1 VLGLVE
7 QAPPAPGGDG
17 LVLREKRRP
26 PPCQN
31 RRRVGAVSYSIDIC
45 YICYPAGGTAA
56 YQGVDVRRKKRAAF
70 SHMSFWIVRSPS
82 DWRHA
87 ITVSA

>member
-1 VLGLVE
+1 MWGRSV
-7 QAPPAPGGDG
+7 
-17 LVLREKRRP
+17 
-26 PPCQN
+26 
-31 RRRVGAVSYSIDIC
+31 
-45 YICYPAGGTAA
+45 A

-70 SHMSFWIVRSPS
+70 SHMSFWVACSPS